1 MARPVADLCMFCTDE
16 GPCAKHA
23 PKVKAKPST
32 QRRLPVLNRKCSTC
46 GHIQDR
52 HGGDKDCME
61 CDCMGFSAPI
71 AQSNTRSIRSSSSS
85 SREKADVTAAMK
97 AAAQVRHQ
105 GSTIKEDH
113 DAQDETTAIL
123 GDPEFTSAIQ
133 ALEPLMHPTER
144 KRFAR
149 VLDAKPDHRSRAAA
163 WKQRVL
169 R

>member
-23 PKVKAKPST
+23 PKVKAKP
-32 QRRLPVLNRKCSTC
+32 RAPRKAPTA
-46 GHIQDR
+46 
-52 HGGDKDCME
+52 
-61 CDCMGFSAPI
+61 API
-71 AQSNTRSIRSSSSS
+71 VKSNTRSIPS
-85 SREKADVTAAMK
+85 SRGSEGKKADVTAAMK
-97 AAAQVRHQ
+97 AAAQIKHQ

-133 ALEPLMHPTER
+133 ALESLMHPTER
-144 KRFAR
+144 RRFAQ

-163 WKQRVL
+163 WKQRTQ